1 VDDFMLSRVSKVR
14 EQTPEDM
21 LTIVEAI
28 NSALGGQVIEHGN

>member
-1 VDDFMLSRVSKVR
+1 MISRAQKVR

-28 NSALGGQVIEHGN
+28 NSALGGKVIENG